1 MQGTF
6 GYELDL
12 SRMTEAEKEEA
23 REQIHTF
30 KERYRLFQFG
40 DYYRITSPLEN
51 RDFTAWEYADK
62 DGTEAYLGVI
72 YTDLHGNPAAQSVK
86 FRGLLPEGRY
96 QMWKDKEPA
105 GIYTGAALMN
115 GGILLP
121 VPVENYDSC
130 QIYVRL
136 EE

>member
-12 SRMTEAEKEEA
+12 SRMTETEKEEA
-23 REQIHTF
+23 REQIRTF

-51 RDFTAWEYADK
+51 HDFTAWEYADK
-62 DGTEAYLGVI
+62 DGTEACLGVI

-86 FRGLLPEGRY
+86 FQGLLPEGRY